1 MQPLKRPP
9 ADLVLLLALL
19 AVVVAIAVTL
29 PGCAA
34 IQNTVPAAPERF
46 RGPAPI
52 VYLQAGAVAQ
62 ECGNP
67 LYSACAIPMPEG
79 VAGPDWRIVTP
90 NPCSGAYSGEAYA
103 RLVCHE
109 LAHAQ
114 GWSKEHERK

>member
-9 ADLVLLLALL
+9 ADLLVLIALL

-29 PGCAA
+29 PACAA
-34 IQNTVPAAPERF
+34 YQRLPVQAPPERLQ
-46 RGPAPI
+46 GPAPV
-52 VYLQAGAVAQ
+52 VYLQAGAVAK

-67 LYSACAIPMPEG
+67 LYVSCAIPTPEG

-90 NPCSGAYSGEAYA
+90 DPCTYDEAYA

-114 GWSKEHERK
+114 GWTREHERK